1 MDATSAPI
9 VTTKSG
15 AVSGRRLLGIE
26 QFIEVPYAAPPVGEA
41 RFTAPRPVESW
52 DGVRPADAWRYRTPQ
67 NPDTAYGNAPQV
79 FYSIQGDFYAKEMS
93 EDSLT
98 LNIWTPSTTD
108 YKRRPV
114 LVWIHGG
121 GYTVGHAAS
130 ESYDGE
136 NFAREHD
143 MVFVALTHRL
153 NAFGFLYLDDI
164 GGDKYAG
171 SGNAGMLDLVAA
183 LEWVRDNIA
192 AFGGDPGNVA
202 IVGESGGGG
211 KVSTLMVMDAAA
223 GLFHRAVCESGFALS
238 AKSTEQAAAYTRAL
252 IAQLGGGG
260 ISALGDASVDQ
271 LLAAQAE
278 IERSDATLG
287 SPGPVID
294 GVVLYETPLAT
305 WESGRGSSVPLLAG
319 WTHDEVTA
327 FRPGDLELGV
337 EAPPAFRHD
346 FGRDRPALFDPA
358 DGLGNLNRFAP
369 GRDMRSLVDAQRSIT
384 PSASDA
390 EIAVT
395 LTGALLFRSP
405 AFRLAAVRAAS
416 GKVTYLYEFDWVSP
430 IIQELGAP
438 HSSDIGLFFANT
450 ERLHF
455 TQGIES
461 ARSASAAMS
470 GALAAFV
477 RAGDPNLSDRT
488 DWKPYTAEHR
498 AVMVFDTVS
507 SVQIDPDG
515 AVRVAL
521 AALAPASIM

>member
-1 MDATSAPI
+1 MNAATAPI
-9 VTTKSG
+9 VTTRAG
-15 AVSGRRLLGIE
+15 AVSGRSLPGIE
-26 QFIEVPYAAPPVGEA
+26 QFIEVPYAAPPVGDA
-41 RFTAPRPVESW
+41 RFTAPRPLESW
-52 DGVRPADAWRYRTPQ
+52 DGVRAADAWRYRTPQ

-121 GYTVGHAAS
+121 GYTVGHAGS

-153 NAFGFLYLDDI
+153 NAFGFLYLDHI
-164 GGDKYAG
+164 GGANYAG

-192 AFGGDPGNVA
+192 AFGGDSGNVT

-223 GLFHRAVCESGFALS
+223 GLFHHAVCESGFALS
-238 AKSTEQAAAYTRAL
+238 AKTAEVAEAYARAL
-252 IAQLGGGG
+252 IAQLGGDG
-260 ISALGDASVDQ
+260 ISSLLDASVDE

-278 IERSDATLG
+278 IERADPSIGA
-287 SPGPVID
+287 PGPVVD
-294 GVVLYETPLAT
+294 GVVLHETPLAT
-305 WESGRGSSVPLLAG
+305 WESGRGSSAPLLAG

-327 FRPGDLELGV
+327 FRPGDLDLGV

-346 FGRDRPALFDPA
+346 FGRTRPALFDPA
-358 DGLGNLNRFAP
+358 AGLDNLGRFAS
-369 GRDMRSLVDAQRSIT
+369 GRDLSDLVAAQRSVS
-384 PSASDA
+384 PEASDE
-390 EIAVT
+390 EIAIT

-405 AFRLAAVRAAS
+405 AFRLADVRAAS
-416 GKVTYLYEFDWVSP
+416 GKATYLYEFDWVSP

-438 HSSDIGLFFANT
+438 HSSDIGLFFGNT

-455 TQGIES
+455 TRGIE
-461 ARSASAAMS
+461 AGRSASAAMS
-470 GALAAFV
+470 GALAAFA
-477 RAGDPNLSDRT
+477 RTGDPNIAGET
-488 DWKPYTAEHR
+488 DWTPYTAQHR
-498 AVMVFDTVS
+498 AVMIFDTVS
-507 SVQIDPDG
+507 SVQLDPDG
-515 AVRVAL
+515 AVREAL
-521 AALAPASIM
+521 TALAPASIM